1 MGRPPF
7 ILDLSSPTTETMK
20 IARDELRETPE
31 NVARGLKELQE
42 LLENDKTIKYDTDE
56 EFLMCFL
63 RPCKFYARSAYELV
77 SNLPGN
83 HKMCC
88 SKNYLQL
95 NSNRKFYL
103 LR

>member
-77 SNLPGN
+77 SNPREITKCAVQKIIYKSTLTEN
-83 HKMCC
+83 FI
-88 SKNYLQL
+88 Y
-95 NSNRKFYL
+95 
-103 LR
+103 